1 MSEAELFQA
10 YYNSIGMAYTSSQW
24 WITVSTALIVATY
37 FAAKHIP
44 HWLFGVIILLYLLSA
59 TSAIIE
65 TSSYSGI
72 ATLYGVRLSQTWS
85 ASQTASPFVGGR
97 VGGAINT
104 AANISVLVLG
114 TLAAVAYSFVTW
126 RAARTA

>member
-1 MSEAELFQA
+1 MSETDLFQA
-10 YYNSIGMAYTSSQW
+10 YFNSITLAYTAGQW

-44 HWLFGVIILLYLLSA
+44 HWLFGVIILLYVLSA

-65 TSSYSGI
+65 TRSYSNM
-72 ATLYGVRLSQTWS
+72 ATIYGERLARAW
-85 ASQTASPFVGGR
+85 TAANVQHPFIGGHI
-97 VGGAINT
+97 GGAIN
-104 AANISVLVLG
+104 AWANIGVFVLG